1 MFGAYLKKFSILVGV
16 VIATSH
22 LNAGPLSVAPL
33 QFVQNAGQMP
43 GDVAFY
49 TIHPFPLRITRDGR
63 ILLSD
68 VEISFG
74 STPKFVVGDMRDTSR
89 ISYFGK
95 GMEISNIPTYRRV
108 VLKEVYRDIDVIL
121 TAIEGPRV
129 EMQIVVR
136 PGGNPGDITLEVSG
150 GALRYSDGIVSVGD
164 LLKITDMVAY
174 QGANELPME
183 VIADG
188 NTVRFKVSDYDR
200 RFTLIIDP
208 VIAAVVR
215 GDMFEEASS
224 VAVDSAGNVFVAGYT
239 LNSLTFAPSRTVF
252 GTLGDGDAF
261 VTKLS
266 NDLSTHIA
274 TAILG
279 SSKDDGAVY
288 LAIDSVGN
296 VFVGGVTFDGST
308 FAPSRT
314 VFGTL
319 GNGDAFVT
327 KLSNDLSTHIATA
340 ILSSSGWDDTYYV
353 TFDGSGNVLIAGDV
367 ENVDDFV
374 PGTPVFGTPGGIGDA
389 FVARLNGDLSSLL
402 SVAVVSSPDGD
413 FASGIVIDEGNNIL
427 IAGGTYDSR
436 NFAPNRTVFG
446 TAGLTDVFITKL
458 SGDMS
463 THIATAIIGSSMDDY
478 AAYQSIALDSGGNVL
493 VAGFTKNS
501 FGFSESRDFFGT
513 PGNWDVFVSRLSGD
527 LTTHIA
533 TVIVAS
539 PDNDMAG
546 DIKLDHNG
554 NVLVSGTTYDAE
566 NFAPSRIIRGGALL
580 SDVFVTKIS
589 SDLDAHL
596 RTVIVGGRRRDNG
609 YIMAMDRDGNVFVA
623 GTTENPD
630 TLADERHFFGVPG
643 NMDAFVIRIPADL
656 LSVEEGA
663 SGRVGAGVSVS
674 LNGDYLRISMSRS
687 GYVGWN
693 LYASD
698 GRLLR
703 RESVGYLPAGKYAFK
718 LNLKRGKYLLIVR
731 AGNTLRR
738 LKVIR

>member
-63 ILLSD
+63 ILLPD

-89 ISYFGK
+89 ISYFGR
-95 GMEISNIPTYRRV
+95 GIDISNIPTYRRV

-183 VIADG
+183 VITDG

-252 GTLGDGDAF
+252 GTLGD
-261 VTKLS
+261 
-266 NDLSTHIA
+266 
-274 TAILG
+274 
-279 SSKDDGAVY
+279 
-288 LAIDSVGN
+288 
-296 VFVGGVTFDGST
+296 
-308 FAPSRT
+308 
-314 VFGTL
+314 
-319 GNGDAFVT
+319 GDAFVT

-609 YIMAMDRDGNVFVA
+609 YRMAMDRDGNVFVA

-630 TLADERHFFGVPG
+630 TLADERYFFGVPG